1 VKASGP
7 SEGATNGTYKVDC
20 IAHRYIYF
28 EKVRIAEGKKKTPK
42 RERNELQFAN
52 GMPLEDRRRMWVFGP
67 A

>member
-1 VKASGP
+1 VRVIKSHIT
-7 SEGATNGTYKVDC
+7 SELTDILDS

-52 GMPLEDRRRMWVFGP
+52 GMQFPLP
-67 A
+67 SLL